1 MSFTDTVGV
10 ALHEE
15 QTAAWRIADISGK
28 VIFGSLLCLLVFTA
42 IPFGTAEAWWKAF
55 FICEVFAL
63 CILALVE
70 GLLSRRRRTNG
81 WALLFPLLLLAAF
94 SFLQTIPFGNRTA
107 PSIAN
112 ASWTAI
118 SVDPYGTQFFAFQIL
133 ALALAAALMYG
144 YASSERRMRILIH
157 TIIAVALA
165 SALFGIVRQS
175 AQHAVGFGLP
185 RIRPDQGYGQFINQ
199 NHFAFLMEMGFGL
212 ALGMLVGGG
221 VRREKALIYL
231 AALLP
236 IWTALVLSNSRGALL
251 AMLVQL
257 VAAVLVFPLA
267 VPATNRPQLKAFA
280 VARSLPVRILLL
292 LALLI
297 GGGIGTL
304 WIGGDRLA
312 TKLEQGEVGRIPAAV
327 SRNEIWQAT
336 WQMFKAHPIAGVGMG
351 GYWIAVPAH
360 HNASGTM
367 DVQEAHNDY
376 LELLA
381 SGGIIAAALAIWFFV
396 VLCRRIRS
404 TLRSP
409 NRFRRA
415 AGFGATIGI
424 IGVAVHSLFDF
435 GLHMMANALI
445 FMALV
450 VIATTHANADDK
462 LENQNA

>member
-1 MSFTDTVGV
+1 MAYTDTVDVV
-10 ALHEE
+10 AAGE
-15 QTAAWRIADISGK
+15 QTAARRIADISGK
-28 VIFGSLLCLLVFTA
+28 AIFVSLLCLIVFTA
-42 IPFGTAEAWWKAF
+42 IPYGTAEAWWKAF
-55 FICEVFAL
+55 FICAVFAL

-70 GLLSRRRRTNG
+70 GLLSSARRTSG

-94 SFLQTIPFGNRTA
+94 SFLQTIPFGNRAT
-107 PSIAN
+107 PSIAQ

-118 SVDPYGTQFFAFQIL
+118 SVDPFGTQFFAFQIL
-133 ALALAAALMYG
+133 ALALAAVLMYR

-157 TIIAVALA
+157 TIIAVAFA
-165 SALFGIVRQS
+165 SALFGIIRQTS
-175 AQHAVGFGLP
+175 QHAVGFGLP
-185 RIRPDQGYGQFINQ
+185 RIQPDQGYGQFINQ

-212 ALGMLVGGG
+212 ALGMLVAGG
-221 VRREKALIYL
+221 VRREKAMIYL

-251 AMLVQL
+251 AMLAQL
-257 VAAVLVFPLA
+257 VATVLLFPLA
-267 VPATNRPQLKAFA
+267 VPATSGPQLKAFA
-280 VARSLPVRILLL
+280 VARSLPVRVLLL
-292 LALLI
+292 LVLLI
-297 GGGIGTL
+297 GVSVGTL
-304 WIGGDRLA
+304 WIGGERLA
-312 TKLEQGEVGRIPAAV
+312 TKLEQGEVARNPAAV

-367 DVQEAHNDY
+367 GVQEAHNDY

-381 SGGIIAAALAIWFFV
+381 SGGIIGAAIGVWFFI
-396 VLCRRIRS
+396 VLWRRTYS

-409 NRFRRA
+409 NRFRRV
-415 AGFGATIGI
+415 AGFAASIGI

-435 GLHMMANALI
+435 GLHMMVNALI

-450 VIATTHANADDK
+450 VIATMNANVEDQS
-462 LENQNA
+462 ENA